1 MHLSYLPPTKNMYCQ
16 EYILN
21 KKFLFVAIKC
31 DIKGIKEFWM
41 SGFIDFFVINGN
53 TLSSHMY
60 KISLHNNWK
69 THKIHS
75 YYGMGEMLVNLDSK
89 KGDENDDSYPKITHI

>member
-1 MHLSYLPPTKNMYCQ
+1 MWWLR
-16 EYILN
+16 
-21 KKFLFVAIKC
+21 
-31 DIKGIKEFWM
+31 
-41 SGFIDFFVINGN
+41 
-53 TLSSHMY
+53 MY